1 MTWADPAPEQAG
13 ITAAHTDTHDQP
25 GVPFTGQD
33 DTRSCRCV
41 SYGSSHP
48 TSRGRRK
55 LRQDLVAPAI
65 SPSHIPAA
73 AQEAPRSFRGSFEL
87 PANRGGIR
95 REDLQPPDEL
105 RGINIG
111 LSRIGLTHKP
121 TAIRSQA
128 IRPYF
133 PPGDDYVA
141 TCVLQLNSSR

>member
-1 MTWADPAPEQAG
+1 MGCGAKELGIFGDAAG
-13 ITAAHTDTHDQP
+13 VWNFLVVFREASWNFP
-25 GVPFTGQD
+25 
-33 DTRSCRCV
+33 
-41 SYGSSHP
+41 
-48 TSRGRRK
+48 
-55 LRQDLVAPAI
+55 RQD
-65 SPSHIPAA
+65 HDFK
-73 AQEAPRSFRGSFEL
+73 EFRGFPGMEL
-87 PANRGGIR
+87 GILGAAKSSG
-95 REDLQPPDEL
+95 EDLQPPDEL